1 VIDQTAL
8 NLKASQ
14 HFDDLIQSVPNLTF
28 TGGTSRPRYFQ
39 IRGIGEN
46 SQFEGETPDS
56 SVRFLIDD
64 IDLTGLGTVANLFD
78 TRQVEVLR
86 GPQAGAFG
94 ANAAGGVIQ
103 IVSNEPTAYWT
114 GQVEGTLGTDALRAG
129 GIAVGGPLIE
139 SDPEQLTFR
148 FSLYQQFQNGF
159 RENDFLNRND
169 TNERDEL
176 SSRLKLR
183 WIANP
188 DLQIDAAI
196 LYADV
201 NNGYDEFTLGN
212 TGFTTYSDEPGRD
225 IQETLGISL
234 KTTFTGIDSIEVINT
249 TSLTTTDSTYSFD
262 GDWGA
267 GGAAPAPATSF
278 YTDFLNLDRERD
290 VIGNEFKI
298 NSAEKQDALGFI
310 DRWTLGFYAQTIEE
324 DSFAVWDSGA
334 IWDTNFESESFAL
347 FGQATHELS
356 ESTRVIFQLR
366 GEYYSVD
373 VEASGDFYGTLFG
386 YSLGNSNWLWG
397 SKLILEQ
404 DLDSDKMLFASL
416 SRGYK
421 AGGASTPNFTGA
433 TNITYETETLWT
445 VEGGLRGEFFDDSV
459 SASFTAFYTYREDPQ
474 FRDST
479 GSGSFF
485 DYITVNGEDATH
497 YGLETEVN
505 WRFAKNWSISTNL
518 GLIEADYSTFTA
530 AGATNQSRELAN
542 TPTYNYT
549 MRLSYN
555 PETGLF
561 GNVELT
567 GQDERYESNGH
578 NEQRSAYDVVNA
590 SIGYRI
596 NNWTFTLWAKN
607 LFDENYEKRIFFFDN
622 GAGDQRYESPAD
634 PRHYGVTASLSF

>member
-103 IVSNEPTAYWT
+103 IVSNEPTTYWT

-129 GIAVGGPLIE
+129 GIAIGGPLIE

-159 RENDFLNRND
+159 RENDFLNSND

-386 YSLGNSNWLWG
+386 YSLGNSDWLWG

-445 VEGGLRGEFFDDSV
+445 VEGGLRSEFFDDSV

-505 WRFAKNWSISTNL
+505 WRFAKNWIISTNL

-530 AGATNQSRELAN
+530 AGTTNQSRELAN

-607 LFDENYEKRIFFFDN
+607 LFDENYEKRIFFFPN
-622 GAGDQRYESPAD
+622 GAGEQRYESPAD
-634 PRHYGVTASLSF
+634 PRHFGVTANLSF